1 MKASLLIEIQTEELP
16 PKALKTLCGA
26 FATGIE
32 SGLRARGFVSEQS
45 VVTAYGSPRRL
56 AIHLTNV
63 AKKSA
68 DASFRQKLLPVAI
81 GLDSRGKATAAL
93 QKKLAALGIEAV
105 VKRLKRESDGKQ
117 EVLIYEEKS
126 QANCCSP
133 RCSR

>member
-1 MKASLLIEIQTEELP
+1 MAS
-16 PKALKTLCGA
+16 C
-26 FATGIE
+26 
-32 SGLRARGFVSEQS
+32 LRS

-117 EVLIYEEKS
+117 EVLIYEGEKPGELLLS
-126 QANCCSP
+126 ALQPVIEEAIAAAHSENDELSA
-133 RCSR
+133 SRRRDDDKFVRPAHI